1 MKKTDF
7 DMFKLSLNVN
17 IEVDNSIRKITEKVR
32 LFNQLRNTKALSELS
47 TKLSEVDTFLDSYI
61 LKNVVD
67 HEQEE

>member
-7 DMFKLSLNVN
+7 DMLKLSLNVN

-47 TKLSEVDTFLDSYI
+47 AKLSEVDTFLDSYI

-67 HEQEE
+67 HEQEQ